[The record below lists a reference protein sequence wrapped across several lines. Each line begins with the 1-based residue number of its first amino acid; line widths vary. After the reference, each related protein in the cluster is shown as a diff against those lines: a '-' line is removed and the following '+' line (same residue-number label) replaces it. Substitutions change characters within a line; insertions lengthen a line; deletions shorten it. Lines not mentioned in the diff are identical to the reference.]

1 MNNSYLKRHEE
12 NIQSADYLINKH
24 GFYCS
29 SIHCSY
35 YSIFQ
40 LLLHIHKQRDTQLF
54 RDRNKLDKAGSH
66 ELMINGTF
74 EIIEVTNPV
83 DAGKFLRTMNILK
96 GNRKDS
102 DYSEDHID
110 KTRSLY
116 VYKLA
121 QELKELLSKT
131 LL

>member
-1 MNNSYLKRHEE
+1 
-12 NIQSADYLINKH
+12 
-24 GFYCS
+24 
-29 SIHCSY
+29 
-35 YSIFQ
+35 
-40 LLLHIHKQRDTQLF
+40 
-54 RDRNKLDKAGSH
+54 
-66 ELMINGTF
+66 MINGTF